1 MSQVECL
8 NCENKFIYNEDDEM
22 PELCE
27 KCKDL
32 WECDNCGTYVNEND
46 INECKECGN
55 SFCEGCMENHNGS
68 FEDEEYEEDES
79 QKEYKLHEGDK
90 CMWNECTKDATKCT
104 KYSYSTYC
112 DDHWNQMVFH

>member
-32 WECDNCGTYVNEND
+32 WECDNCGTYVNEED
-46 INECKECGN
+46 INECEECGDY
-55 SFCEGCMENHNGS
+55 FCEACMENHDGS
-68 FEDEEYEEDES
+68 FEDEDSSGKCDECGEQLPEGKEDN
-79 QKEYKLHEGDK
+79 L
-90 CMWNECTKDATKCT
+90 
-104 KYSYSTYC
+104 YC
-112 DDHWNQMVFH
+112 DECRKFFDGEEE